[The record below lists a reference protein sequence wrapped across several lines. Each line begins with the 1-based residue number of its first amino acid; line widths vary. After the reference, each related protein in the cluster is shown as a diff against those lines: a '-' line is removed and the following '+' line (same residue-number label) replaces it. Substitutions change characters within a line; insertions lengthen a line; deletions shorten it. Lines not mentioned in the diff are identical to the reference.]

1 MIAQKDIINV
11 IYRIIV
17 IPKLE
22 RIYVLVLNIQPL
34 SVKNTYDDEYKMFG
48 DGFCRHQDYRIPNQR
63 VCPLGKVLCPDLSC
77 RDTMMIVI

>member
-1 MIAQKDIINV
+1 
-11 IYRIIV
+11 
-17 IPKLE
+17 
-22 RIYVLVLNIQPL
+22 
-34 SVKNTYDDEYKMFG
+34 MFG